1 VKGRKAVRLV
11 LSMKGWRR
19 WKQGVT
25 KGELLA
31 YARGLN
37 IGSKQVLLV
46 PRVNG
51 LTSERSQGCADWA
64 GVKSVSKQVVLVV
77 VVVSGRHLLRV
88 EKKKQ
93 SHKLRVS

>member
-1 VKGRKAVRLV
+1 
-11 LSMKGWRR
+11 
-19 WKQGVT
+19 
-25 KGELLA
+25 
-31 YARGLN
+31 
-37 IGSKQVLLV
+37 VLLV

-64 GVKSVSKQVVLVV
+64 GVKSVSKQVVL
-77 VVVSGRHLLRV
+77 SGRHLLRV